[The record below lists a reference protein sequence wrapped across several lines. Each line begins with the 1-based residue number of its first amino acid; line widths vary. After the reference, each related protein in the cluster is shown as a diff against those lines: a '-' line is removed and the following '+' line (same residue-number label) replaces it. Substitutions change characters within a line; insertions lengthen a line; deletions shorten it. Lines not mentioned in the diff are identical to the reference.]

1 MLNILNKLL
10 TILDSLIFVKDWIA
24 ILRYTITGF
33 SKEKKINFYFFFQ
46 FALIIHL
53 FLMIILVRE
62 KNLSRTSFSE
72 LRSYR
77 DSFPIKITR

>member
-53 FLMIILVRE
+53 FFNDNPGQGKKSVTHKLLRVEIISWL
-62 KNLSRTSFSE
+62 LSH
-72 LRSYR
+72 
-77 DSFPIKITR
+77 

>member
-33 SKEKKINFYFFFQ
+33 SKEKKINFCFFFQ

-62 KNLSRTSFSE
+62 KNLSRTSF
-72 LRSYR
+72 
-77 DSFPIKITR
+77 

>member
-62 KNLSRTSFSE
+62 KKSVTQELLRVEIISWLLSH
-72 LRSYR
+72 
-77 DSFPIKITR
+77 

>member
-46 FALIIHL
+46 FVLIIHL

-62 KNLSRTSFSE
+62 KNLSRTSFWE

-77 DSFPIKITR
+77 DSFSIKITM

>member
-33 SKEKKINFYFFFQ
+33 SKEK
-46 FALIIHL
+46 
-53 FLMIILVRE
+53 R
-62 KNLSRTSFSE
+62 
-72 LRSYR
+72 
-77 DSFPIKITR
+77 